1 MTPNLSSGQ
10 PTPTPLRLVPLA
22 DVRAA
27 DPVDYH
33 MHTTYT
39 DGTASILEMAEAAEC
54 TTYNCTEGGIL
65 FGGNIKS
72 IPLNQFLTL

>member
-10 PTPTPLRLVPLA
+10 PASTPLHLVPLA
-22 DVRAA
+22 DVRTA

-39 DGTASILEMAEAAEC
+39 DGTASVHEMAEAALSR
-54 TTYNCTEGGIL
+54 GIGEVL
-65 FGGNIKS
+65 FS
-72 IPLNQFLTL
+72 EHVRHTSTLAVEAGRTAF